1 MVGALCRFETPLGV
15 CWTTAHPVTKALSRA
30 GQRIE
35 IAANA
40 PAIIDRIIV
49 FSQIIPLCRPP
60 NAPWDQCLD
69 SIGPTALNGMMP

>member
-60 NAPWDQCLD
+60 NTPWDQCLD